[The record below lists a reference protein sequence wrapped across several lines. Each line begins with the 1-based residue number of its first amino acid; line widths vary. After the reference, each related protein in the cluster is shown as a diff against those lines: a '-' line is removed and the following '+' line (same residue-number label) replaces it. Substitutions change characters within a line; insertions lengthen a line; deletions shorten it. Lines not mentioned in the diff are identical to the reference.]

1 MRPLWKAKAQTI
13 MTSKITTS
21 QTIGPFPHEAWNWAV
36 ELTAKVD
43 SAAPQITVKGCIF
56 DGKGEPI
63 NDAWAEAWMP
73 DSAALESAH
82 AIPGY
87 RRVPSGDDGGF
98 TLQITQAQNVGDG
111 KPAAYITVFAR
122 GLVKHQFTAIFL
134 EDDPALAQ
142 SAILNQ
148 VPASRRDT
156 LIARKQADGSYLWNI
171 NMQGAEETVFF
182 DYI

>member
-1 MRPLWKAKAQTI
+1 

-21 QTIGPFPHEAWNWAV
+21 QTIGPFPHEAWRWAV

-56 DGKGEPI
+56 DGNGEAI
-63 NDAWAEAWMP
+63 NDAWAETWMP
-73 DSAALESAH
+73 DSAPLESAH

-98 TLQITQAQNVGDG
+98 AFQITRSEHAGKGD
-111 KPAAYITVFAR
+111 PVAYVTVFAR

-134 EDDPALAQ
+134 EDDPALAE

-148 VPASRRDT
+148 VPAARRET
-156 LIARKQADGSYLWNI
+156 LIARKQADGSYAWNI
-171 NMQGAEETVFF
+171 NMQGAAETVFF

>member
-1 MRPLWKAKAQTI
+1 

-21 QTIGPFPHEAWNWAV
+21 QTIGPFPHEAWRWAV

-56 DGKGEPI
+56 DGNGEAI
-63 NDAWAEAWMP
+63 NDAWAETWMP
-73 DSAALESAH
+73 DSAPLESAH

-98 TLQITQAQNVGDG
+98 TLQITRPEHAGKGD
-111 KPAAYITVFAR
+111 PVAYVTVFAR

-134 EDDPALAQ
+134 EDDPALAE

-148 VPASRRDT
+148 VPAARRDT
-156 LIARKQADGSYLWNI
+156 LIARKQADGSYVWNI
-171 NMQGAEETVFF
+171 NMQGAAETVFF